1 MKTSLLQH
9 RQAIAELMHVL
20 LVSAS
25 LGVSFL
31 LRLDFPLG
39 AFYTHLLLQALPLL
53 VAVKLVVFRGFGL
66 SHLGWRYIG
75 FPDLLRIGLA
85 NLAASSA
92 AAVALRLTIGSGFPR
107 SIYVLDFLVCLT
119 GMVAGRALVKWLL
132 ERRHA
137 APSKPERRML
147 IYGAGKTGVATLA
160 EIRAHAG
167 IGCRVMGFLDDDA
180 TKRSMRIHGVRVLGG
195 RADLAS
201 VARKQRIDE
210 VLLALPEDSGDQLTE
225 ILEQCRA
232 ANVSAKR
239 VPGLLERIG
248 PHVRMDQIR
257 DVRLEDLLGR
267 PTARWEPDGLL
278 AHLSGR
284 AVLVT
289 GAGGSIGSELCRQ
302 IARRKPRVLIGFD
315 QGETALY
322 HIEQELRERFPDL
335 VFHPAIGNIQH
346 PRRLEELFEE
356 HRPESVYHAAAY
368 KHVPLMETHPFEAV
382 ENNVFGTRNLA
393 QAASGYGAEEFVL
406 VSSDKAVRPAGVM
419 GATKRVAEMIC
430 QAERSGSTRFRAVRF
445 GNVLGSSGSVIPNFK
460 RQIEAGGPVT
470 VTHPEMRRYFMTIPE
485 AAELVLQAAAMGSGG
500 EIFVLDMGEP
510 VRILDLA
517 RKMVV
522 LSGLRPDIDIPIVFS
537 GMRPGEKLFEELRAI
552 EENTTTT
559 PHAQIR
565 AYSGPAPQPEL
576 IWRAIEDLKRAVSD
590 RESARVVGLLQQMVP
605 DYTPSVVALR
615 EPPRPRSFSCLA

>member
-1 MKTSLLQH
+1 MKTSLLRH
-9 RQAIAELMHVL
+9 RQAIAELMQAL
-20 LVSAS
+20 LAIAS
-25 LGVSFL
+25 LAVSFL

-39 AFYTHLLLQALPLL
+39 VFYTHLLLQALPLL

-85 NLAASSA
+85 NLAASSTA
-92 AAVALRLTIGSGFPR
+92 AIALRFAIGSDFPR

-119 GMVAGRALVKWLL
+119 WMVAGRATVKWLL
-132 ERRHA
+132 ERHGPA
-137 APSKPERRML
+137 SKPERRTL
-147 IYGAGKTGVATLA
+147 IYGAGKTGAATLA
-160 EIRAHAG
+160 EIRAHPG
-167 IGCRVMGFLDDDA
+167 IGCRVVGFLDDNSS
-180 TKRSMRIHGVRVLGG
+180 KRSMRIHGVRVLGG

-201 VARKQRIDE
+201 VTRKHGIDE
-210 VLLALPEDSGDQLTE
+210 ILLALPEDSGDQLTE

-232 ANVSAKR
+232 ARVSAKR

-248 PHVRMDQIR
+248 PRVRMDQIR

-267 PTARWEPDGLL
+267 PPARWEQDGLL

-302 IARRKPRVLIGFD
+302 IARHKPRVLIGFD
-315 QGETALY
+315 QAETALY
-322 HIEQELRERFPDL
+322 QIEQELRERFPSL
-335 VFHPAIGNIQH
+335 VFHPAVGNIQN
-346 PRRLEELFEE
+346 PRRLEELFGE

-382 ENNVFGTRNLA
+382 ENNVFGTRNLV
-393 QAASGYGAEEFVL
+393 QAASGHHAEEFVL

-445 GNVLGSSGSVIPNFK
+445 GNVLGSSGSVIPNFR

-517 RKMVV
+517 RKMVL

-537 GMRPGEKLFEELRAI
+537 GTRPGEKLFEELRAL
-552 EENTTTT
+552 EENTTST

-565 AYSGPAPQPEL
+565 VFSGPAPQAEF
-576 IWRAIEDLKRAVSD
+576 IWRAIEDLKRAVLD
-590 RESARVVGLLQQMVP
+590 RESSRVVGLLQRMVP
-605 DYTPSVVALR
+605 DYTPSLVALR
-615 EPPRPRSFSCLA
+615 ESSSLRSVSCAG